1 MSAPKPP
8 VALKNQCSIVHDG
21 VIYVYSPDAFQTLE
35 LKEGAQWKQET
46 NGVSVKG
53 AVCVKG
59 GVDGDNSKT
68 ALYVV
73 GGAANA
79 SSSDYP
85 GLQRFSITDKSWQ
98 TITPA
103 VKVTQNRHNHGAAY
117 MNTSSSILVYAGSQD
132 SGYDGLSSET
142 FVLETYPPYRVLA
155 YSSTAPPT
163 KKPIMLPWSEDR
175 AFMAGGS
182 STNVN
187 LFTFG
192 PQDGWQDLGLSLP
205 APLPDSSVAQSAI
218 LTLDDNSKIL
228 QTFNLGQDV
237 PNITSN
243 VLLNAGGQLAS
254 FGETVG
260 GSVPTSTPTASAG
273 GGSKAKRDVFLNT
286 YPSYNNSLAPS
297 SSRTDFDLVQGEN
310 GLAAF
315 VGGSTDSVAFFNQT
329 GNSWISTTSI
339 LGKQEAISTPST
351 TQSPASASATSTPS
365 SPAGSSSHKTNG
377 LAILGGVLGGIC
389 GLAAILIIIL
399 LWLRSVRRKRER
411 AEKQS
416 GYGDDKKR
424 SGEYNFEEQGLQPLA
439 RQGQPMGRSPVPST
453 VITEADSTAMVGNK
467 GDPKYLIRRVSSER
481 VQTPGYRG
489 SGIGFG
495 QALFKR
501 EKSPLSISKP
511 MNPILGDYQAR
522 PSIELGRATPVGEPM
537 VATVATPARKASQ
550 RKTDEGWGKYFQS
563 EPQTGNRTMFF
574 GRSSGAS
581 RGKSG
586 FWPGSGVPESS
597 TRSTPARSTKIVL
610 RDSNGNPLQAH
621 MVAAGSPTL
630 EHGHPDPQ
638 SRGLQVA
645 EGIPARISR
654 ASSVSTN
661 SDEEYEDDHIE
672 GAFSSGIP
680 ASVDGMPWTP
690 VGNTWGGPAQRPLRP
705 PSSYYQTQDMP
716 LQTASSEETT
726 GTQGSSIPS
735 FPMPNSVRSMNPD
748 GGSVSTAEA
757 PAIRV
762 NGHGQESRDY
772 FSHTRARS
780 GTPENNDMSWLNLG
794 TPNR

>member
-8 VALKNQCSIVHDG
+8 VALKNHCSIIHDG

-35 LKEGAQWKQET
+35 LKEGAQWKQEE
-46 NGVSVKG
+46 NGVSVEG

-59 GVDGDNSKT
+59 GVDGDNSKA

-85 GLQRFSITDKSWQ
+85 GLQRFSISDKSWE
-98 TITPA
+98 TITPV

-117 MNTSSSILVYAGSQD
+117 MNASSSILVYAGSQVT
-132 SGYDGLSSET
+132 GYDGLSSET
-142 FVLETYPPYRVLA
+142 FLLETYPPYRVLA

-163 KKPIMLPWSEDR
+163 TKPVMLPWSEDR

-182 STNVN
+182 TTNVN
-187 LFTFG
+187 IFTFG

-205 APLPDSSVAQSAI
+205 NPLPDSSVARSAI

-243 VLLNAGGQLAS
+243 VLLKAGGLLAS

-260 GSVPTSTPTASAG
+260 GSVPTPTPTPFVGA
-273 GGSKAKRDVFLNT
+273 GSKVKRDVFLDT

-297 SSRTDFDLVQGEN
+297 TPRTDFDLVQGDG
-310 GLAAF
+310 GLVSF

-329 GNSWISTTSI
+329 GNSWISTTSL
-339 LGKQEAISTPST
+339 LGKQQEPLSTPSN
-351 TQSPASASATSTPS
+351 TQSVATATSTPNRA
-365 SPAGSSSHKTNG
+365 AGSSSHKTNG

-399 LWLRSVRRKRER
+399 LWLRSVRRKREQ

-439 RQGQPMGRSPVPST
+439 RQGQAMGRSPVPST
-453 VITEADSTAMVGNK
+453 VITEADSTAMVGNR

-501 EKSPLSISKP
+501 DKSPLSISKP
-511 MNPILGDYQAR
+511 MNPILGDYQPR

-537 VATVATPARKASQ
+537 AAAVTTPARKASQ

-597 TRSTPARSTKIVL
+597 TRSNTARSTKIVL

-630 EHGHPDPQ
+630 QHGPRDPQ

-654 ASSVSTN
+654 ASSVTTN
-661 SDEEYEDDHIE
+661 SDEDYEDDNIE

-680 ASVDGMPWTP
+680 ASVDDSPWTP

-705 PSSYYQTQDMP
+705 PSSYYHTQDMP

-726 GTQGSSIPS
+726 GTQASSIPP
-735 FPMPNSVRSMNPD
+735 FPMPNSVRSMNHD
-748 GGSVSTAEA
+748 GGSISTAEA
-757 PAIRV
+757 PAIRS
-762 NGHGQESRDY
+762 NGQSQETRDY

>member
-8 VALKNQCSIVHDG
+8 VALKNHCSIIHDG
-21 VIYVYSPDAFQTLE
+21 IIYVYSPDAFQTLE
-35 LKEGAQWKQET
+35 LKEGAQWQQVE
-46 NGVSVKG
+46 NGVAVEG
-53 AVCVKG
+53 AACVKG

-85 GLQRFSITDKSWQ
+85 GLQRFSISDKSWQ
-98 TITPA
+98 TITPT
-103 VKVTQNRHNHGAAY
+103 VKVTQNRLNHGAVY
-117 MNTSSSILVYAGSQD
+117 MNASSSILVYAGSQVT
-132 SGYDGLSSET
+132 GYDGLSSET
-142 FVLETYPPYRVLA
+142 FVLEMYPPYRVLA
-155 YSSTAPPT
+155 YSSIAPPT
-163 KKPIMLPWSEDR
+163 TKPIMLPWGEDR

-182 STNVN
+182 STNTDI
-187 LFTFG
+187 FTFG
-192 PQDGWQDLGLSLP
+192 PQDGWQNLGLSLP
-205 APLPDSSVAQSAI
+205 DPLPNSSVAQSAI
-218 LTLDDNSKIL
+218 LTLDDNSRIL

-243 VLLNAGGQLAS
+243 VLLKAGGQLAD

-260 GSVPTSTPTASAG
+260 GSTPTPTPIPFTSS
-273 GGSKAKRDVFLNT
+273 GSKAKRDVTLAT
-286 YPSYNNSLAPS
+286 YPSYNDSLAPS
-297 SSRTDFDLVQGEN
+297 TSRTDFDLVQGDD
-310 GLAAF
+310 GLVAF

-329 GNSWISTTSI
+329 GDSWISTTSL
-339 LGKQEAISTPST
+339 LGKQQEPLSSPSS
-351 TQSPASASATSTPS
+351 TQSTSTATSTPTS
-365 SPAGSSSHKTNG
+365 APGSSSHKTNG

-399 LWLRSVRRKRER
+399 LWLRSVRRKREK

-439 RQGQPMGRSPVPST
+439 RQGQPMGRSPVPSA

-467 GDPKYLIRRVSSER
+467 SDPKYLIRRVSSER

-501 EKSPLSISKP
+501 DKNPLSISKP
-511 MNPILGDYQAR
+511 MNPILGDYQPR
-522 PSIELGRATPVGEPM
+522 PSIELGRATPVGEPIAAA
-537 VATVATPARKASQ
+537 VAKPARKASQ

-563 EPQTGNRTMFF
+563 DPQTGNRTMFF
-574 GRSSGAS
+574 GGRSSGAS

-586 FWPGSGVPESS
+586 FWPGSGVPETS
-597 TRSTPARSTKIVL
+597 TRSTTARSTKIVL
-610 RDSNGNPLQAH
+610 RDSHGNPLQAH
-621 MVAAGSPTL
+621 TVMAGSPTL
-630 EHGHPDPQ
+630 AHGPPDPQ
-638 SRGLQVA
+638 SRGLEVA

-654 ASSVSTN
+654 ASSVMTD
-661 SDEEYEDDHIE
+661 SDEDYEDERID

-680 ASVDGMPWTP
+680 ASVSDMPWTP

-726 GTQGSSIPS
+726 GTQSSSIPS

-748 GGSVSTAEA
+748 GGSITTAEA
-757 PAIRV
+757 PLVRV
-762 NGHGQESRDY
+762 NGRTQEARDY
-772 FSHTRARS
+772 FTHARARS